1 MQTNIPSRRVWGGLK
16 ACQASSVRALNFFMS
31 TLYKSNVF
39 IPSAEA
45 RAIVS
50 AGWHFL
56 KAYAR
61 LGVLSYNK
69 REPRYQAIPKIHML
83 FHVVHLMKS
92 QCVGKS
98 IVENPMTQNCAMD
111 EDFIGRFCAITR
123 HVSPR
128 MRIQRSY
135 ERYLSL
141 IILVWILRVDRE

>member
-1 MQTNIPSRRVWGGLK
+1 M
-16 ACQASSVRALNFFMS
+16 RALNFFMS
-31 TLYKSNVF
+31 ALYKSNVF

-56 KAYAR
+56 HAYAR

-83 FHVVHLMKS
+83 FHVVHWMKC
-92 QCVGKS
+92 QCLQS
-98 IVENPMTQNCAMD
+98 HVENPMTQNCAMD

-141 IILVWILRVDRE
+141 IILVWMLRDDAE